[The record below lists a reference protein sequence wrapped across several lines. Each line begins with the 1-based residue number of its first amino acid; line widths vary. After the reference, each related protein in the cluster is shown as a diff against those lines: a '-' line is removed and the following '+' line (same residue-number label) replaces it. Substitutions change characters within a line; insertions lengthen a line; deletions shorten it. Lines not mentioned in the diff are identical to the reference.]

1 MNQAAQSKQNV
12 RGHIVFFFAVALA
25 LYVAWLIRGML
36 ALLYVSAL
44 FAVVLSP
51 IVRATSRIH
60 IGRWKPFHGSM
71 AILILLLAVAGA
83 FAVFGFFALPP
94 VINDLQSL
102 AGELP
107 TRLPA
112 ILDKI
117 KAVPLRRSH
126 RRRRR
131 DLLDPA
137 RAERRSDLPADFV
150 QGVGGR
156 AGERDRRALC
166 SRSTSFSKATSAYRW
181 FLSFVPERPRHR
193 LDATLKRAAGRMEKW
208 LVGQLSLMLILGTLS
223 TIVYLLLGVR
233 YAYVLGVITGLLNL
247 IPVLGAAVSLV
258 LAVLVAA
265 IDSWGR
271 VLGVAIFFVVYL
283 QVENS
288 WLAPRI
294 MRSRVN
300 LPALAIFVCAA
311 ARLGARRHC
320 RRDGR
325 DSDGRSGERAGRG
338 VSGEEERR
346 VKQRIRGAGK
356 WRNRGPVWC
365 LLGPK
370 KGVLAPKF
378 D

>member
-1 MNQAAQSKQNV
+1 MNQTAQSKQNV
-12 RGHIVFFFAVALA
+12 HGHIVFFFAVALG
-25 LYVAWLIRGML
+25 LYVAWLIRDML
-36 ALLYVSAL
+36 ALIYISAL

-51 IVRATSRIH
+51 IVRATSQIRI
-60 IGRWKPFHGSM
+60 GQWKPFHGSM

-83 FAVFGFFALPP
+83 FAAFGFFALPP

-102 AGELP
+102 TGELP

-117 KAVPLRRSH
+117 KAVPYADRINAG
-126 RRRRR
+126 
-131 DLLDPA
+131 DLLSWIQ
-137 RAERRSDLPADFV
+137 RGLS
-150 QGVGGR
+150 GG
-156 AGERDRRALC
+156 ATYLL
-166 SRSTSFSKATSAYRW
+166 TSFKAWADVLLNVIAGFVLTLYFIIEGDEAYRW
-181 FLSFVPERPRHR
+181 FLSFVPTASRHR

-223 TIVYLLLGVR
+223 TIVFLLLGVR

-258 LAVLVAA
+258 LAMLVAA

-294 MRSRVN
+294 MQRRVN
-300 LPALAIFVCAA
+300 LPALAIFVS
-311 ARLGARRHC
+311 L
-320 RRDGR
+320 
-325 DSDGRSGERAGRG
+325 
-338 VSGEEERR
+338 
-346 VKQRIRGAGK
+346 
-356 WRNRGPVWC
+356 
-365 LLGPK
+365 LLGSALGGIAGAMVAIPTAVLVSVLVEEYLVK
-370 KGVLAPKF
+370 KNDA
-378 D
+378 